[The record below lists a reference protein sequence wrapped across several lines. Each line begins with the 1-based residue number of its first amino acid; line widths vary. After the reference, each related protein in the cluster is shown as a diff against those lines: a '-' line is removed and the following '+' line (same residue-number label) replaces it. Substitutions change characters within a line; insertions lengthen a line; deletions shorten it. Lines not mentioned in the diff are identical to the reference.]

1 MHSSELDKII
11 EGLNVYSG
19 SSVSY
24 ESAWKEIRNIGESF
38 KSVRYPTVDEKN
50 QAWDRFQTMVV
61 QIKKSQNRPWET
73 ERFSETSKKLK
84 KKIFAQIILPKPPSG
99 IEKAFGAT
107 VLKPLNIVSNVADAT
122 LPWPPIKDS
131 RKIMEDCS
139 AQLKS
144 GWAIFNLHKK
154 DMTGKDKHEAY
165 NSLNNVH
172 GRLNEAWDKWRDIKK
187 QGRKKRTTER
197 K

>member
-1 MHSSELDKII
+1 MNSSELDKII
-11 EGLNVYSG
+11 EGLKEHSG
-19 SSVSY
+19 SNVSY
-24 ESAWKEIRNIGESF
+24 ELAWKEIKKIGESF

-50 QAWDRFQTMVV
+50 QAWDRFQTMVA
-61 QIKKSQNRPWET
+61 QIKQSQNRPWET
-73 ERFSETSKKLK
+73 ERFSETSKKFK
-84 KKIFAQIILPKPPSG
+84 EKILAQIVLAKPPCG
-99 IEKAFGAT
+99 IEEAFGAT